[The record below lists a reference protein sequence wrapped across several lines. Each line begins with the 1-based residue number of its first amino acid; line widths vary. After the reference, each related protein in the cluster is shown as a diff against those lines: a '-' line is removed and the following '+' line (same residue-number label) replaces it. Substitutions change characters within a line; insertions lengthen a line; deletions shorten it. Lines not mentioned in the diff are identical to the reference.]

1 MSGQDIM
8 GKRREHK
15 VGDLVACKEGY
26 SYVLGTIVAI
36 QDRRYQIEWAD
47 GDNAGPKYYFIDIDN
62 FKSILQ
68 EYKSVLKN
76 G

>member
-1 MSGQDIM
+1 M

-26 SYVLGTIVAI
+26 AYVLGTLISI
-36 QDRRYQIEWAD
+36 QDRHYQVEWVD
-47 GDNAGPKYYFIDIDN
+47 GDNQGPGYYSVDIDN
-62 FKSILQ
+62 FKRILQ

-76 G
+76 GKRT

>member
-1 MSGQDIM
+1 M

-26 SYVLGTIVAI
+26 AYVLGLLVSI
-36 QDRRYQIEWAD
+36 QDRHYQVEWVD
-47 GDNAGPKYYFIDIDN
+47 GDNQGPGYYSVDIDN
-62 FKSILQ
+62 FKSILR

-76 G
+76 GKGT